1 MPDTERLARRRGLL
15 AVLLAVLIWGSF
27 TAVAAVALE
36 AGVSYLTLSLATQV
50 LLYLPFVPLMYAKR
64 RKFRAATAAIRPWR
78 GLVVFSGFASVLR
91 DLCFIY
97 ALANAPKLQVSVLD
111 ALWPIAVVVLAGR
124 VLPQDRRSLRR
135 ADWLLIVSAFVGAS
149 FLWLPTL
156 TPAGIELTT
165 EVNARWYVY
174 AAAIAGALFA
184 AIEVVTVR
192 YVQRQAGL
200 DPTLDNAIF
209 VTQLQRGVAML
220 VALAAILVLQ
230 VDITELAL
238 AWPQVT
244 FLGLGWAVATI
255 AFSYGMIVYPSP
267 TIASIAYLS
276 PVTNSVLLAILFADV
291 VLTPVV
297 MIGICLIVLSN
308 LYLHISRRHMHSGI
322 AALIVVSWIGVLLS
336 YRPVTGNSDVILNN
350 AGILTSLFAIVVGF
364 SLWRLGERDRA
375 LNLKISEI
383 CLELSAVFRSAS
395 KGRDAMRAQLDLLL
409 KHVTDLLYEERDES
423 QGGFLD
429 RIDARFDEL
438 RAMSRLDVDRGRTLY
453 DLEKHVRELIV
464 LKSERLTFAEL
475 ATLLISGFV
484 SALIFIINR
493 SDGVAG
499 DLVAVSIAFVIVFLI
514 FSMLAMDRA
523 KTFWSFRKARRFF
536 PAYSTLGLTPYL
548 PAKAIG
554 FGEFE
559 MPRELSV
566 IRSNADASG
575 EGDEDALVE
584 VELVPDPRW
593 LALLPHA
600 VAGVILLCVGLAIAQ
615 ARGLIAIYI

>member
-1 MPDTERLARRRGLL
+1 MA
-15 AVLLAVLIWGSF
+15 AVLLAVFIWGSF
-27 TAVAAVALE
+27 TAVAALALE

-50 LLYLPFVPLMYAKR
+50 ILYLPFIPLIIAKR
-64 RKFRAATAAIRPWR
+64 RRFRSVTAAMRPWR
-78 GLVVFSGFASVLR
+78 GLVIFSGFASVLR
-91 DLCFIY
+91 DLCFIF

-111 ALWPIAVVVLAGR
+111 ALWPIAVVVLAGL
-124 VLPQDRRSLRR
+124 VLPQDRRSLRKT
-135 ADWLLIVSAFVGAS
+135 DGLLILSAFVGAS

-156 TPAGIELTT
+156 APSGTGPTGET
-165 EVNARWYVY
+165 NAQWFVY
-174 AAAIAGALFA
+174 LAAVAGALFA

-192 YVQRQAGL
+192 FVQRKASL
-200 DPTLDNAIF
+200 EPTLDNAIF
-209 VTQLQRGVAML
+209 VTQLQRGVAMVVSL
-220 VALAAILVLQ
+220 IAIIVLQ
-230 VDITELAL
+230 VDISELAL

-244 FLGLGWAVATI
+244 FLGIGWAVATI

-267 TIASIAYLS
+267 TIASVAYLS
-276 PVTNSVLLAILFADV
+276 PVTNSVLLAFLFVDV

-336 YRPVTGNSDVILNN
+336 YRPVTESSDIILNN

-375 LNLKISEI
+375 LNLKIAEI
-383 CLELSAVFRSAS
+383 CLEVSAVFRSAT
-395 KGRDAMRAQLDLLL
+395 KGRDAMRSELDLLL
-409 KHVTDLLYEERDES
+409 KHVTDLLYEERPDTQS
-423 QGGFLD
+423 RFID
-429 RIDARFDEL
+429 RIDERFDQM
-438 RAMSRLDVDRGRTLY
+438 RALSRMDVDRSRTLY
-453 DLEKHVRELIV
+453 DLELHVRELIV

-484 SALIFIINR
+484 SAMIFIVNR

-514 FSMLAMDRA
+514 FSMLSMDRA

-536 PAYSTLGLTPYL
+536 PAYNTLELVPYL
-548 PAKAIG
+548 PATAIG

-559 MPRELSV
+559 MPEQLSV
-566 IRSNADASG
+566 IRSNVDPECEHEAM
-575 EGDEDALVE
+575 VE

-600 VAGVILLCVGLAIAQ
+600 VAGVIFLCVGLAIAQ